1 VQIDVAAVDNAVA
14 AVYRVRE
21 VDALNL
27 CVVKVEV
34 LSLHDSREH
43 LLFDGTH
50 GDVDVIV

>member
-1 VQIDVAAVDNAVA
+1 MQIDVAAVDNAVA
-14 AVYRVRE
+14 AFYRVRE

-27 CVVKVEV
+27 CIVKAEV
-34 LSLHDSREH
+34 LALHDCGEH